1 MNIKEFSY
9 NLQKLYQE
17 MSDSFSSYQ
26 SSTGWSCLPSCGK
39 CCLNP
44 EVDAS
49 ILEMIPMAYSIYLE
63 GKVDEWLEKLQTTKQ
78 EYCIVYEQGLKE
90 GEGKCGRYKDR
101 PSLCRMFGVSGHY
114 NKQHEISLSVCK
126 LIKEKYHLFDKE
138 LKESLQETPMMADW
152 SMKLASINPQL
163 IQDKMPIN
171 KALLGALEK
180 VAFTLQYQNEDSAH

>member
-1 MNIKEFSY
+1 
-9 NLQKLYQE
+9 

-26 SSTGWSCLPSCGK
+26 SSTGWNCLPSCGK

-63 GKVDEWLEKLQTTKQ
+63 GKLDEWLDKLQTTKQ
-78 EYCIVYEQGLKE
+78 EHCIVYEQGLKE
-90 GEGKCGRYKDR
+90 GEGKCGRYNDR

-126 LIKEKYHLFDKE
+126 LIKEKYKLFDQE
-138 LKESLQETPMMADW
+138 LKGSKQETPMMADW

-180 VAFTLQYQNEDSAH
+180 VAFTLQFQDKDSSH

>member
-26 SSTGWSCLPSCGK
+26 SSTGWNCLPSCGK

-63 GKVDEWLEKLQTTKQ
+63 GKLDEWLDKLQTTKQ
-78 EYCIVYEQGLKE
+78 EHCIVYEQGLKE
-90 GEGKCGRYKDR
+90 GEGKCGRYNDR

-126 LIKEKYHLFDKE
+126 LIKEKYKLFDQE
-138 LKESLQETPMMADW
+138 LKGSKQETPMMADW

-180 VAFTLQYQNEDSAH
+180 VAFTLQFQDEDSSH

>member
-26 SSTGWSCLPSCGK
+26 SSSGWNCLTSCGK

-49 ILEMIPMAYSIYLE
+49 ILEMIPMAYSIYQE
-63 GKVDEWLEKLQTTKQ
+63 GNLDVWMEKLRTSEQAH
-78 EYCIVYEQGLKE
+78 CLVYEAGEKE
-90 GEGKCGRYKDR
+90 GEGKCGRYQDR
-101 PSLCRMFGVSGHY
+101 PSLCRMFGVSGHF
-114 NKQHEISLSVCK
+114 NKQHEITLSVCK
-126 LIKEKYHLFDKE
+126 LIKDKYGLAGEE
-138 LKESLQETPMMADW
+138 LKGKKDSTPMMADW
-152 SMKLASINPQL
+152 SMKLGAIHPEL
-163 IQDKMPIN
+163 IQKKLPIN

-180 VAFTLQYQNEDSAH
+180 VAFTLQYESDNA

>member
-9 NLQKLYQE
+9 NLQKLYNE

-26 SSTGWSCLPSCGK
+26 SSTGWNCLTSCGK

-49 ILEMIPMAYSIYLE
+49 ILEMIPMAYSIHQE
-63 GKVDEWLEKLQTTKQ
+63 GSLDEWFEKLKSSNQSH
-78 EYCIVYEQGLKE
+78 CLVYQQGEKD

-101 PSLCRMFGVSGHY
+101 PSLCRMFGVSGYY

-126 LIKEKYHLFDKE
+126 LIKEKFNLSQIELIGKKE
-138 LKESLQETPMMADW
+138 ETPMMIDW
-152 SMKLASINPQL
+152 SMKLASLDPKL

-171 KALLGALEK
+171 RALLGALEM
-180 VAFTLQYQNEDSAH
+180 VALNLQYQDDGA

>member
-78 EYCIVYEQGLKE
+78 QHCIIYEQGEKE

-126 LIKEKYHLFDKE
+126 LIKEKYNLFDKE
-138 LKESLQETPMMADW
+138 LKGRLQETPMMADW
-152 SMKLASINPQL
+152 SMKLASIDPQL

-180 VAFTLQYQNEDSAH
+180 VAFTLQYQDDDSTH

>member
-26 SSTGWSCLPSCGK
+26 SSTGWNCLPSCGK

-63 GKVDEWLEKLQTTKQ
+63 GKLDEWLDKLQTTKQ
-78 EYCIVYEQGLKE
+78 EHCIVYEQGLKE
-90 GEGKCGRYKDR
+90 GEGKCGRYNDR

-126 LIKEKYHLFDKE
+126 LIKEKYKLFDQE
-138 LKESLQETPMMADW
+138 LKGSKQETPMMADW

-180 VAFTLQYQNEDSAH
+180 VAFTLQFQDKDSSH